1 MDRYPT
7 PSNNQRFELQI
18 KRSRFI
24 TSVGNVADK
33 GAARLFIAAL
43 RTEFPDASHH
53 CWAMVAGRPDDIY
66 QHDQSDDGEPKGTA
80 GKPMLNVLQHA
91 GFGNTVV
98 VVSRYFG
105 GIKLGAGGLVR
116 AYTQAVSE
124 ALTNTQTRE
133 AFIREQFVV
142 ELPYSMLDS
151 LEHWLRT
158 TNISVA
164 QREFQES
171 VVLTLL
177 APVSEAGSLKRR
189 LSESGGGEIT
199 LRHVEAKPNGN
210 PQSD

>member
-7 PSNNQRFELQI
+7 PSHAQRFELEI

-24 TSVGNVADK
+24 TSVGSVDDK
-33 GAARLFIAAL
+33 DAAKRFIAAL
-43 RTEFPDASHH
+43 RDEFPDASHH
-53 CWAMVAGRPDDIY
+53 CWAMVAGKPDDIFA
-66 QHDQSDDGEPKGTA
+66 HDQSDDGEPKGTA
-80 GKPMLNVLQHA
+80 GKPMLNVLVHS

-116 AYTQAVSE
+116 AYTQAVNE

-133 AFIREQFVV
+133 AFVRERYLV

-158 TNISVA
+158 TSVCVSDR
-164 QREFQES
+164 QFHES

-177 APVSEAGSLKRR
+177 VPTSEVDLLKRR
-189 LSESGGGEIT
+189 LAQSGGGAIT
-199 LRHVEAKPNGN
+199 MRHCKA
-210 PQSD
+210 